1 MHFRRVVVERP
12 VCTTRAQL
20 RVACFCFED
29 FGSTAEE
36 DGEAP
41 GSARKPPNNKRRQ
54 SQLLQNSFSL
64 TYFQLK
70 LPRPGEVRARP
81 RRRRSPSALAYVA
94 AFGTVLGHLCMLP
107 VVHYASMRFWFG

>member
-81 RRRRSPSALAYVA
+81 AGDGVLVPWPMLRPLGPSWATCACSP
-94 AFGTVLGHLCMLP
+94 LCIMP
-107 VVHYASMRFWFG
+107 A